1 MGSTF
6 IDLAQAC
13 APVVQ
18 VETLTAVVSLESR
31 FQPYHIRLRNGDPLP
46 TQPVSKAEAIELATS
61 LIAEHQEIQLG
72 LGGITTAELQ
82 KLSLSVSDAFDPCLN
97 LKATGSL
104 LNGYYRLAAGAGAE
118 PTRAEAVMLQSYYGR
133 SNPSTEAMADF
144 DARVR
149 DEARRLSPELSALT
163 VSGSPEPADPDKQ
176 RDAQPGQQAFVQ
188 SSRTAEA
195 MPWDVFSTRRQ
206 SSVLVFQNARPEP
219 IE

>member
-18 VETLTAVVSLESR
+18 VETLAAVVSLESR

-118 PTRAEAVMLQSYYGR
+118 PTRPSSAIAE
-133 SNPSTEAMADF
+133 
-144 DARVR
+144 
-149 DEARRLSPELSALT
+149 
-163 VSGSPEPADPDKQ
+163 
-176 RDAQPGQQAFVQ
+176 
-188 SSRTAEA
+188 
-195 MPWDVFSTRRQ
+195 
-206 SSVLVFQNARPEP
+206 
-219 IE
+219 